1 MIVAMDTKSNN
12 YLDALRT
19 QVVGQL
25 ASLLESQT
33 RSQIYVSNISE
44 LIRNV
49 HQEIAAHLKAVQ
61 DSDYSP
67 YISAAANK
75 MAADYARLDECFT
88 LLFSERTKQWQ
99 VDKRYLQT
107 LMQEFSATIDHLSE
121 TLLEKDLFERQ
132 NQALERIVLSHE
144 RVTNWKE
151 FVQEILSDFHKTL
164 PFNVFFIAFAEEN
177 EVSLFTFFLGA
188 YPQEFYQQ
196 TRKMLTHCIS
206 AEFQLSAG
214 MAFVYE
220 DFILDGE
227 AAPAAVGNMQL
238 LNAAIPQH
246 TPKIKGL
253 LGLAFAPEKKL
264 TFQEESIIRS
274 ILAVLVMVVGSSNV
288 LSRTLSELEYNAI
301 HDPLTGL
308 HNRRHFNAMLEYEL
322 NRSERNRQQFSLLL
336 LDIDNFKDIND
347 TYGHAVGDDAL
358 CALSELLRNYG
369 RKGDIATR
377 LGGDEFA
384 VILAEAGRNGA
395 LRVANAISNGLREK
409 VFIAGEGKQF
419 HVTVSIGVATYP
431 HNANNVHDLLAG
443 ADYAMYNA
451 KKIGKNTVCCLEEA
465 GVAQHSRRSSPDRA
479 EYLRGALREDRFLLH
494 FQPIIDCSSGV
505 IFAYEALARLREPNG
520 NIIWAEGF
528 IETLEKYGL
537 AREFDRVVIDKA
549 FSAKNACRLAC
560 CPLSATKMF
569 INLSAQEIESRGI
582 LGYAEALCEGLGV
595 SPESIV
601 FEITE
606 RDAISDMEKMR
617 VFITRLR
624 DKGFGFA
631 LDDFGSGYNSF
642 NYLRELRFDYAKIDG
657 AFVRNILSSKIDYA
671 LVRNL
676 FNLCRDMNIGIIA
689 EYVENQ
695 EVLDALCA
703 IGIDYAQGFHIGMPH
718 PKMDCFLYSPS
729 SWEGDYSGNRKCPLV
744 SKIAS

>member
-1 MIVAMDTKSNN
+1 MDNKSNN

-33 RSQIYVSNISE
+33 RSQIFVSNISE

-49 HQEIAAHLKAVQ
+49 HQEIAAHLKTVQ

-67 YISAAANK
+67 YISTAVHK
-75 MAADYARLDECFT
+75 MAADYARLDECFS
-88 LLFSERTKQWQ
+88 LLFGERAKQWQ
-99 VDKRYLQT
+99 LDKRYLQT
-107 LMQEFSATIDHLSE
+107 LMQEFSETIDRLSE
-121 TLLEKDLFERQ
+121 TLLEKELFERQ

-151 FVQEILSDFHKTL
+151 FVQEILSDFHKTF

-177 EVSLFTFFLGA
+177 SVSLCTFFLGA

-196 TRKMLTHCIS
+196 TRHRLTRCICS
-206 AEFQLSAG
+206 EFQLPAG
-214 MAFVYE
+214 MPFVYE
-220 DFILDGE
+220 DYILNGE
-227 AAPAAVGNMQL
+227 TAPASSGDMLL
-238 LNAAIPQH
+238 LNASIPPQ
-246 TPKIKGL
+246 TSKIKGL
-253 LGLAFAPEKKL
+253 LGMAFASGKKI

-274 ILAVLVMVVGSSNV
+274 ILAVLVMVVGSSKV
-288 LSRTLSELEYNAI
+288 LSQTLSELEYNAI

-322 NRSERNRQQFSLLL
+322 NRSQRNRQQFSLLL

-347 TYGHAVGDDAL
+347 SYGHAVGDQAL
-358 CALSELLRNYG
+358 CALGELLRNHG
-369 RKGDIATR
+369 RKGDLATR

-384 VILAEAGRNGA
+384 VILAEAGRSGA
-395 LRVANAISNGLREK
+395 VCVANAIGTSLREK
-409 VFIAGEGKQF
+409 IFTAGTGKQF
-419 HVTVSIGVATYP
+419 HVTVSIGIVTYP
-431 HNANNVHDLLAG
+431 FDAHTVHDLLAG
-443 ADYAMYNA
+443 ADYAMYKA
-451 KKIGKNTVCCLEEA
+451 KKIGKNAVCSLQEA
-465 GVAQHSRRSSPDRA
+465 GVTQQGKRSNPDRA
-479 EYLRGALREDRFLLH
+479 EYLRGALREDRFFLH
-494 FQPIIDCSSGV
+494 FQPIIDCSSGA
-505 IFAYEALARLREPNG
+505 IFAYEALARLREPDG

-537 AREFDRVVIDKA
+537 AREFDRIVINKA

-560 CPLSATKMF
+560 CPLSPTKMF

-582 LGYAEALCEGLGV
+582 LGYAEELCEGLGV
-595 SPESIV
+595 APGNIV

-606 RDAISDMEKMR
+606 RDAISDMDKMR
-617 VFITRLR
+617 AFITRLR
-624 DKGFGFA
+624 GKGFGFA

-657 AFVRNILSSKIDYA
+657 AFVRNILSSDIDYA

-689 EYVENQ
+689 EYVESQ
-695 EVLDALCA
+695 DILDALCN

-718 PKMDCFLYSPS
+718 PKMDCFLHCPS
-729 SWEGDYSGNRKCPLV
+729 SREENFAGERKCPLV
-744 SKIAS
+744 STVVS